1 MTTFFLRGWGVQW
14 NENGGRCGICGDPWQ
29 DFPREHEAPL
39 GKFATGTVKILNEI
53 TQNEI
58 FRNHSEEVH

>member
-1 MTTFFLRGWGVQW
+1 MKASFSGWGVQW

-39 GKFATGTVKILNEI
+39 GKFATGIKQIVAET
-53 TQNEI
+53 I
-58 FRNHSEEVH
+58 FSVAIAT